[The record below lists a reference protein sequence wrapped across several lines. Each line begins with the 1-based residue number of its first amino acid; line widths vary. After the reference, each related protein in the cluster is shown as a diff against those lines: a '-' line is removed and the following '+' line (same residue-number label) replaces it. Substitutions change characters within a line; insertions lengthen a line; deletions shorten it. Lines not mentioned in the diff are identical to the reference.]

1 MNIRLAPGPHI
12 HTDHDTRDIM
22 MTLIIALLFPSAAGI
37 YFFGTSALWIICV
50 SVVSAVA
57 AEWVWQK
64 LAKKPVRI
72 NDLSAVV
79 TGLILALNLPS
90 TVPLWVPAVGSVFA
104 IIIVK
109 QLFGGIG
116 HNFLNPAIAARAVL
130 LASWPVLMTTWVLPA
145 RFIGSN
151 PIVADIATFATPLAS
166 IKNVV
171 GTQNGFFGI
180 TAPTYSWSLLDLFI
194 GNIPGT
200 IGETCKLAILC
211 GLGILLITGVVKWH
225 IPVVFVG
232 TVAVFSWILGMNPLV
247 AVLSGG
253 VLFGAVFMAT
263 DYVTNPMLVK
273 GRIIFAFGC
282 GIIVCLIRRFGN
294 YPEGVTYAILIMNIV
309 TPLIDKY
316 TKRKIYG
323 EVKENA

>member
-151 PIVADIATFATPLAS
+151 PIAADIATFATPLAS
-166 IKNVV
+166 IKNVT

>member
-37 YFFGTSALWIICV
+37 YFFGTSALWIIFV

-151 PIVADIATFATPLAS
+151 PIAADIATFATPLAS
-166 IKNVV
+166 IKNVA